1 MRLILCRESGA
12 VVRRDM
18 RTASVSRVAIR
29 TMLVGA
35 AVTALVTGCS
45 STKDGTPTTS
55 GPKTVNGE
63 KTVEWNPC
71 TQLSDEAVRAA
82 RMDPATKDV
91 TTDAPTGPVDAR
103 ICQWTAVDGPYFV
116 SVSSTIY
123 SLDDARKNDKLT
135 GFRNVQIGPRAS
147 LIYQDKSDTKQ
158 LSCYVSLP
166 AAQGMLEVS
175 VGWMYGE
182 PVTRDRCDLAVQ
194 HAKELEPYLPK

>member
-1 MRLILCRESGA
+1 
-12 VVRRDM
+12 M

-29 TMLVGA
+29 TVLVGA

-45 STKDGTPTTS
+45 PSKDGTPTTS

-71 TQLSDEAVRAA
+71 TQLSDEALKAA

-91 TTDAPTGPVDAR
+91 TTDAPTGPVSAR
-103 ICQWTAVDGPYFV
+103 VCQWDAVDGPYFV

-123 SLDDARKNDKLT
+123 SQDEARKNANLT
-135 GFRNVQIGPRAS
+135 GFRDVPIGARS
-147 LIYQDKSDTKQ
+147 GLIYQDKSDERK
-158 LSCYVSLP
+158 LRCYVSLP
-166 AAQGMLEVS
+166 AAQGMLEVT
-175 VGWMYGE
+175 VGWRYGE
-182 PVTRDRCDLAVQ
+182 PMTRDRCELAVE

>member
-45 STKDGTPTTS
+45 PTKDGTPTTS

-91 TTDAPTGPVDAR
+91 TTDAPTGPVSAR
-103 ICQWTAVDGPYFV
+103 VCQWDAVDGPYFV

-123 SLDDARKNDKLT
+123 SQDEARKNANLT
-135 GFRNVQIGPRAS
+135 GFRDVPIGARS
-147 LIYQDKSDTKQ
+147 GLIYQDKSDERK
-158 LSCYVSLP
+158 LRCYVSLP
-166 AAQGMLEVS
+166 AAQGMLEVT
-175 VGWMYGE
+175 VGWRYGE
-182 PVTRDRCDLAVQ
+182 PMSRDRCELAVE

>member
-1 MRLILCRESGA
+1 
-12 VVRRDM
+12 M

-29 TMLVGA
+29 TVLVGA

-45 STKDGTPTTS
+45 PTKDGTPTTS

-71 TQLSDEAVRAA
+71 TQLSDEALKAA

-91 TTDAPTGPVDAR
+91 ITDAPSGPVDAR
-103 ICQWTAVDGPYFV
+103 MCQWYPVEGPYLV

-135 GFRNVQIGPRAS
+135 GFRDVQIGPRAS
-147 LIYQDKSDTKQ
+147 LISEDKSDTKK
-158 LSCYVSLP
+158 LSCYVGLP
-166 AAQGMLEVS
+166 TAQGTIEVA
-175 VGWMYGE
+175 VGWRYGE
-182 PVTRDRCDLAVQ
+182 PVTKDRCELAVQ